1 MELNIG
7 VMVSLLFAGL
17 LVMLLS
23 GVEVAFGLI
32 AVGLIAMYAFLPL
45 NSFGDAARQA
55 WDQLNSSSLSAV
67 VMYIFM
73 GELILKA
80 GISEGIF
87 KSLNRWLPLVK
98 WFLSIPLILVG
109 LIYSVIA
116 LGMTFIAWIM
126 TSATGNYPKWA
137 GKFVFKTIC
146 FWNRVNGYAFILV
159 SDKYPSFGL

>member
-1 MELNIG
+1 MSLRRGIIHNTLLLALCSFVLIVRCKSYRIGSTDFAICYYLQHIAIG
-7 VMVSLLFAGL
+7 VEFPEIKG
-17 LVMLLS
+17 
-23 GVEVAFGLI
+23 G
-32 AVGLIAMYAFLPL
+32 
-45 NSFGDAARQA
+45 
-55 WDQLNSSSLSAV
+55 
-67 VMYIFM
+67 
-73 GELILKA
+73 
-80 GISEGIF
+80 

-109 LIYSVIA
+109 LVYSVIA

-137 GKFVFKTIC
+137 GKFVFKTIR